1 MSQSDELLL
10 LLAMYQ
16 KKYGTLA
23 SNTADIII
31 KYLNEGYSPEKA
43 ISLAFSESNFFNT
56 NDSYIADNAVAS
68 ALLGYDVTSKAKV
81 DTSSIRKTVLHE
93 AWTSD
98 NMTLSKR
105 LHGIRPEFRQT
116 VVDTI
121 KTAMKQQKTFIGMAR
136 DLYDG
141 YDSGKRTIKQAEL
154 PKYLRKLEDAA
165 RKVMQGDKKAL
176 KGYKAA
182 IANAELNI
190 KKIARNGA
198 PTKNLK
204 IAYENLLNAA
214 KKQSSK
220 ALDRAVHVAI
230 EENSR
235 YLADR
240 IARTEMSRAWGD
252 GFFAKYL
259 DDDNVVAF
267 KWRLNSR
274 HPIYDICNIHAN
286 TDCYG
291 LGKGVYPKDKFPVR
305 PAHPHCMCLIT
316 PVYAGRIRDNEAE
329 EAAFIKGAKFNT
341 GAVTEHIAGLSRQ
354 QQLSVL
360 GVDGLKQFEKDGSWE
375 NSLKLWQGHE
385 RPEPRF
391 KTKDFNLQS
400 KQESAKIKTDMID
413 KAEYIRKQVLDNGP
427 SWKAEK
433 LEEHVITR
441 KKLGH
446 IPDNWT
452 AEEYNGKILDI
463 LNNDT
468 TEVYFYHLPGFDQTY
483 FVYGLPNWVVIIGEN
498 GVMETAFI
506 VDRVPYNDYLA
517 TTKGYI
523 RIDKKG

>member
-1 MSQSDELLL
+1 MSSSAELLL

-23 SNTADIII
+23 SKTADIII

-56 NDSYIADNAVAS
+56 NDSYIVDNAVAS
-68 ALLGYDVTSKAKV
+68 VLLGYDVTSKAKV
-81 DTSSIRKTVLHE
+81 NTSSIRKTVLHE

-105 LHGIRPEFRQT
+105 LHGIRPEFRQN

-121 KTAMKQQKTFIGMAR
+121 KTAMKQQKTFVGMAR

-141 YDSGKRTIKQAEL
+141 YDSGKKTINQAEL
-154 PKYLRKLEDAA
+154 PKYLKKLEDAA

-176 KGYKAA
+176 KEYKAA

-204 IAYENLLNAA
+204 IAYENLLTAA
-214 KKQSSK
+214 KKQSSE

-274 HPIYDICNIHAN
+274 HPIYDICDIHAHV
-286 TDCYG
+286 DCYG

-385 RPEPRF
+385 RPEPRI
-391 KTKDFNLQS
+391 KAKDLDS
-400 KQESAKIKTDMID
+400 KQFNKGESAKLFTSDNVIIPEAKILGYSLNKEHPRGGDKAVVFEKVLGYNKDNYQELIKVICGSID
-413 KAEYIRKQVLDNGP
+413 KFPVTAKGTSQFGRLYEIVMDITGPTGRTATVTTGWIVETESSSPRLTSAYI
-427 SWKAEK
+427 KAK
-433 LEEHVITR
+433 N
-441 KKLGH
+441 KG
-446 IPDNWT
+446 
-452 AEEYNGKILDI
+452 GK
-463 LNNDT
+463 T
-468 TEVYFYHLPGFDQTY
+468 
-483 FVYGLPNWVVIIGEN
+483 
-498 GVMETAFI
+498 
-506 VDRVPYNDYLA
+506 
-517 TTKGYI
+517 
-523 RIDKKG
+523 

>member
-43 ISLAFSESNFFNT
+43 IGLAFSESNFFNT

-68 ALLGYDVTSKAKV
+68 ALLGYDVTSKEKV

-121 KTAMKQQKTFIGMAR
+121 KTAMKQQKTFVGMAR

-141 YDSGKRTIKQAEL
+141 YDSGKRTIKQTEL
-154 PKYLRKLEDAA
+154 PKYLKKLEDAA

-176 KGYKAA
+176 KEYKAA

-274 HPIYDICNIHAN
+274 HPIYDICDIHAN

-291 LGKGVYPKDKFPVR
+291 LGKGVYPKNKFPVR

-360 GVDGLKQFEKDGSWE
+360 GVDGLKQFEKDGLWE
-375 NSLKLWQGHE
+375 NSLKLWQGNE
-385 RPEPRF
+385 KPESRF
-391 KTKDFNLQS
+391 KAKDFGQQNGDEGKGIITSKNSYIPEKKLTGYALNREHPGDGKDKAIAFELALGYDQS
-400 KQESAKIKTDMID
+400 NYKDLMDQVYSKLDDCPAVYKKTDKYGD
-413 KAEYIRKQVLDNGP
+413 RYQVIMNITGP
-427 SWKAEK
+427 
-433 LEEHVITR
+433 
-441 KKLGH
+441 
-446 IPDNWT
+446 
-452 AEEYNGKILDI
+452 NGKNAKVLSGWLLQDGKAR
-463 LNNDT
+463 LT
-468 TEVYFYHLPGFDQTY
+468 TIH
-483 FVYGLPNWVVIIGEN
+483 
-498 GVMETAFI
+498 
-506 VDRVPYNDYLA
+506 VD
-517 TTKGYI
+517 K
-523 RIDKKG
+523 